1 MEKELKKVVDKHDLN
16 SNDNLLE
23 FIKNNPEKL
32 SIDSLARISELI
44 NTNRVET
51 AAFYTDSNTLNTIEN
66 YLPNMNKD
74 VIRILE
80 PSVGVGNFLDIIIK
94 KYSNADKLIIDVNDI
109 DENSLLVMKSLNK
122 YRNIPKNVEINYYN
136 EDFITLSSK
145 YHYDLVIGN
154 PPFLKLSKKK
164 GLNEYSALFDDKT
177 TKNISGF
184 FLQKS
189 LEIADHVVLIQ
200 PKYFLH
206 NKDFFLTRKRVN
218 NHKIDYII
226 DFGEKGFKG
235 VLIETIVIFIDVNE
249 EKSETTVYSL
259 TKNLLNVQKQEIITS
274 GEFPSWIIYRDDFF
288 NEIASKLKFFISE
301 NVRAFMNTK
310 CVDYDVEKKIAQA
323 FEDWLSD
330 DYNYEYWIIN
340 FKDYG
345 ANSSRTRSLV
355 LGVRKDIKNIIPQD
369 LFPSEEKEKNLID
382 IIGYLPSLQE
392 MGEIDPNDIYHNFRP
407 YKENMR
413 EWIHDIGEGESA
425 FDNKDE
431 NKRPHRIVN
440 GKIVPNVRKNSSKYT
455 RQYWNKVGPCIHTR
469 NDILASQNTIH
480 PVDDRVFSIRELML
494 LMNIPSDF
502 KWVEEDESYLN
513 SLPIE
518 EKRKFLKKN
527 EMNIRQCIG
536 EAVPTIIVEKIARNI
551 KEVLVNGKR
560 IKKSSGQT
568 RLEF

>member
-1 MEKELKKVVDKHDLN
+1 MN
-16 SNDNLLE
+16 Y
-23 FIKNNPEKL
+23 I
-32 SIDSLARISELI
+32 SLFS
-44 NTNRVET
+44 
-51 AAFYTDSNTLNTIEN
+51 SG
-66 YLPNMNKD
+66 
-74 VIRILE
+74 
-80 PSVGVGNFLDIIIK
+80 GVGCYGFKI
-94 KYSNADKLIIDVNDI
+94 
-109 DENSLLVMKSLNK
+109 
-122 YRNIPKNVEINYYN
+122 
-136 EDFITLSSK
+136 EDFDCIATS
-145 YHYDLVIGN
+145 
-154 PPFLKLSKKK
+154 
-164 GLNEYSALFDDKT
+164 
-177 TKNISGF
+177 
-184 FLQKS
+184 
-189 LEIADHVVLIQ
+189 EI
-200 PKYFLH
+200 
-206 NKDFFLTRKRVN
+206 
-218 NHKIDYII
+218 
-226 DFGEKGFKG
+226 
-235 VLIETIVIFIDVNE
+235 IERR
-249 EKSETTVYSL
+249 
-259 TKNLLNVQKQEIITS
+259 LNVQKYNNKAKYEEGYILGDITEKSVKKQLFDSVEYFKSEEKCEDIDVIIFTPPCQGMSVANHKKNDGTIYKNSLVVEALEIVK
-274 GEFPSWIIYRDDFF
+274 ELKP
-288 NEIASKLKFFISE
+288 KFFISE